1 MNQLAEKISSSMSF
15 EEAIANTQALMIQI
29 EANKLSDEEIT
40 SAIATLIKNKG
51 SARGFF
57 VGYLTSD
64 FLLADLPCLG
74 IIHGLK
80 SAPEI
85 VSELLIKNLAMS
97 AAMSITHRRNH
108 QEVMALGSEKVLQ
121 RTLNL
126 IKQIN
131 LEQIKVGLH
140 KLQAS
145 LWTGEGD
152 YQKFITRWGYDRE
165 QKQIIQQAIEQ
176 VNC

>member
-1 MNQLAEKISSSMSF
+1 MNQLTEKTSTSISF
-15 EEAIANTQALMIQI
+15 EEAISNTQALMLQI
-29 EANKLSDEEIT
+29 ETGQLEEEEI
-40 SAIATLIKNKG
+40 SKSIANLINNKS

-64 FLLADLPCLG
+64 FLLADLPCPG
-74 IIHGLK
+74 IIQGLK
-80 SAPEI
+80 TSPQI

-108 QEVMALGSEKVLQ
+108 QETMALGSEQVLH

-131 LEQIKVGLH
+131 LEQITVDLH
-140 KLQAS
+140 QLQSS
-145 LWTGEGD
+145 LVAGEGD
-152 YQKFITRWGYDRE
+152 YQNFLNRWRYDRE
-165 QKQIIQQAIEQ
+165 QKQLIQQVIQQALE
-176 VNC
+176 

>member
-1 MNQLAEKISSSMSF
+1 MNQLADKISTSMSF

-29 EANKLSDEEIT
+29 EANRLSDEEIT
-40 SAIATLIKNKG
+40 SAITNLIKNKG

-74 IIHGLK
+74 IIRGLK

-108 QEVMALGSEKVLQ
+108 QEIMALGSEKVLQ

-131 LEQIKVGLH
+131 LEQIKISLR
-140 KLQAS
+140 KLQIS

-152 YQKFITRWGYDRE
+152 YQKFLNRWGYDRE
-165 QKQIIQQAIEQ
+165 QKQIIQQAIDQ
-176 VNC
+176 VND